1 MTTDHL
7 LEPAW
12 ERLTTALWVLDAR
25 GRILTANAAAEAF
38 AAKTRRGLAGLDFST
53 FVEETAALVAHL
65 GAETD
70 EFPSDAH
77 GLSAEGSGSA
87 SSASNASNASNVS
100 GIATAST
107 LSHFNLGPDGERPVR
122 AVFSRWEEP
131 RIPGSAFLVETIDLT
146 DVLRDERR
154 RLEAEVARA
163 NRELLRN
170 LAHEVKNPLGGIRG
184 AAQLLESDLTREEDR
199 ECTGVILDEA
209 DRLTRLVE
217 RLLEPYRSA
226 ERTGPV
232 ELHELLEHVK
242 SLIAHEF
249 PEVAFV
255 RDYDV
260 SIPPVLADEGRLTQ
274 VFLNLVRN
282 AAEALRG
289 GAVPEPRIELRTRF
303 VRDAFV
309 GDVRRKRALALE
321 VLDNGPG
328 IPEAIRD
335 RIFFP
340 LVTGRAEGSGLGLSL
355 VKSYV
360 EEAGGSVLV
369 ESRPG
374 RTVFRVLLPFEPAA
388 ARNERNERNTRPH
401 PLGTD
406 NAQGERK

>member
-65 GAETD
+65 GAETGD
-70 EFPSDAH
+70 LPRDAH
-77 GLSAEGSGSA
+77 GLSAEGSG
-87 SSASNASNASNVS
+87 NASNAS
-100 GIATAST
+100 GTATAST

-340 LVTGRAEGSGLGLSL
+340 LVTGRAEGAGLGLSL

-374 RTVFRVLLPFEPAA
+374 RTVFRVLLPFEPAKPA
-388 ARNERNERNTRPH
+388 LSRNH
-401 PLGTD
+401 ALGTD
-406 NAQGERK
+406 NDQGDRN

>member
-1 MTTDHL
+1 MPTDHL
-7 LEPAW
+7 LEPPRA
-12 ERLTTALWVLDAR
+12 RPTTALWVLDAR

-70 EFPSDAH
+70 EFPRDAQ

-87 SSASNASNASNVS
+87 SSASKSSNVS

-374 RTVFRVLLPFEPAA
+374 RTVFRVLLPFEPAKPA
-388 ARNERNERNTRPH
+388 ANQNARNH

-406 NAQGERK
+406 NAQGDRK

>member
-53 FVEETAALVAHL
+53 FVEETDALVAHL
-65 GAETD
+65 GAH
-70 EFPSDAH
+70 DAVLRD
-77 GLSAEGSGSA
+77 GERLSELSEK
-87 SSASNASNASNVS
+87 SSANASTVP
-100 GIATAST
+100 ATAST
-107 LSHFNLGPDGERPVR
+107 LSRFNLGPDGERPVR
-122 AVFSRWEEP
+122 AVFSRWDEP

-184 AAQLLESDLTREEDR
+184 AAQLLESDLTRDEDR

-232 ELHELLEHVK
+232 ELHELLEHVR

-249 PEVAFV
+249 PEVVFV

-260 SIPPVLADEGRLTQ
+260 SIPPVLADEGRLMQ

-289 GAVPEPRIELRTRF
+289 GSAAAPRIELRTRL

-374 RTVFRVLLPFEPAA
+374 RTVFRVLLPFEPALS
-388 ARNERNERNTRPH
+388 RNTRACP

-406 NAQGERK
+406 TDQGDRN

>member
-70 EFPSDAH
+70 EFPRDAQ

-87 SSASNASNASNVS
+87 SSASKSSNVS

-328 IPEAIRD
+328 IPETIRD

-374 RTVFRVLLPFEPAA
+374 RTVFRVLLPFEPAKPA
-388 ARNERNERNTRPH
+388 ANQNARNH

-406 NAQGERK
+406 NAQGDRK

>member
-70 EFPSDAH
+70 EFPRDAQ

-87 SSASNASNASNVS
+87 SSASKSSNVS

-184 AAQLLESDLTREEDR
+184 AAQLLESDLTCEEDR

-374 RTVFRVLLPFEPAA
+374 RTVFRVLLPFEPAKPA
-388 ARNERNERNTRPH
+388 ANQNARNH

-406 NAQGERK
+406 NAQGDRK

>member
-25 GRILTANAAAEAF
+25 GRILTANTAAEAF

-53 FVEETAALVAHL
+53 FVEETGALVAHL
-65 GAETD
+65 GAERGD
-70 EFPSDAH
+70 LPQDGEE
-77 GLSAEGSGSA
+77 LSADGSG
-87 SSASNASNASNVS
+87 NASNVS

-184 AAQLLESDLTREEDR
+184 AAQLLESDLTRDEDR

-242 SLIAHEF
+242 NLIAHEF
-249 PEVAFV
+249 PEVALV

-289 GAVPEPRIELRTRF
+289 GAVAEPRIELRTRF

-374 RTVFRVLLPFEPAA
+374 RTVFRVLLPFEPAKPA
-388 ARNERNERNTRPH
+388 LSRNARNTRNH

-406 NAQGERK
+406 NDQGDRN

>member
-65 GAETD
+65 GAETGD
-70 EFPSDAH
+70 LPRDAH
-77 GLSAEGSGSA
+77 GLSSDVSG
-87 SSASNASNASNVS
+87 NASTAS
-100 GIATAST
+100 GTATAST

-374 RTVFRVLLPFEPAA
+374 RTVFRVLLPFEPAKPA
-388 ARNERNERNTRPH
+388 ANQNARNH

-406 NAQGERK
+406 NAQGDRK

>member
-70 EFPSDAH
+70 EFPRDAQ

-87 SSASNASNASNVS
+87 SSASKSSNVS

-374 RTVFRVLLPFEPAA
+374 RTVFRVLLPFEPAKPA
-388 ARNERNERNTRPH
+388 ANQNARNH

-406 NAQGERK
+406 NAQGDRK

>member
-70 EFPSDAH
+70 EFPRDAQ

-87 SSASNASNASNVS
+87 SSASKSSNVS

-209 DRLTRLVE
+209 DRLTHLVE

-374 RTVFRVLLPFEPAA
+374 RTVFRVLLPFEPAKPA
-388 ARNERNERNTRPH
+388 AVRNERNERNTRNH
-401 PLGTD
+401 TLGSD
-406 NAQGERK
+406 FDQGDRN

>member
-65 GAETD
+65 GAETGD
-70 EFPSDAH
+70 LPRDAH
-77 GLSAEGSGSA
+77 GLSSDVSG
-87 SSASNASNASNVS
+87 NASTAS
-100 GIATAST
+100 GTATAST

-309 GDVRRKRALALE
+309 GDVRRKRALALD

-374 RTVFRVLLPFEPAA
+374 RTVFRVLLPFEPAKPA
-388 ARNERNERNTRPH
+388 ASRNARNH

-406 NAQGERK
+406 NDQGERN

>member
-70 EFPSDAH
+70 EFPRDAQ

-87 SSASNASNASNVS
+87 SSASKSSNVS

-360 EEAGGSVLV
+360 DEAGGSVLV

-374 RTVFRVLLPFEPAA
+374 RTVFRVLLPFEPVKPALS
-388 ARNERNERNTRPH
+388 RNH
-401 PLGTD
+401 ALGTD
-406 NAQGERK
+406 NDQGERN

>member
-70 EFPSDAH
+70 EFPRDAQ

-87 SSASNASNASNVS
+87 SSASKSSNVS

-328 IPEAIRD
+328 IPEAICD

-374 RTVFRVLLPFEPAA
+374 RTVFRVLLPFEPAKPA
-388 ARNERNERNTRPH
+388 ANQNARNH

-406 NAQGERK
+406 NAQGDRK